1 MYRGYFVP
9 GFPLPG
15 FWPTTK
21 MKSNMKSAPAICQKK
36 KKSLC
41 KIIIFCL
48 FIDGYTSQ
56 WKYI

>member
-36 KKSLC
+36 KKVPLQNNYFLP
-41 KIIIFCL
+41 I
-48 FIDGYTSQ
+48 Y
-56 WKYI
+56 